1 MLDPFDYKNKHLAAR
16 LGRTRLQTL
25 ISLVAERLTATGWR
39 AVTWAGFFGALWLF
53 QIQALFG
60 VTGAFVIFLI
70 FIAGIFYFGW
80 KDLRHFHWPLP
91 RDIDRRIEHESQ
103 LRHRPLAAM
112 TDSLANPQ
120 RSNTRRLWEE
130 GRIRLTS
137 LLGIIRHGKPKAF
150 MAAKDPYAARLGVLL
165 FFALGLYV
173 AGPAWNERIFSGLTP
188 LRFQGGAE
196 SLDRLSLW
204 VTPPA
209 YTGLAPLV
217 IKGNG
222 KGDVLQIPTGST
234 LKITVRGG
242 TGVPRL
248 VVTGKDN
255 NQNFTETD
263 EGDYILETPVP
274 PGHVLNVKQGFFT
287 RAAWPYEILSDNAPL
302 IAVKGGVEITHD
314 GPIRFPLEV
323 EDDYGVKNVI
333 MDVTLNQSMSGNPL
347 GEPFNESRVV
357 MSPPDKKMPIQPVYD
372 LTAHPWAGQPV
383 SIIFSAEDGMGQKAA
398 AEPVIMT
405 LPERPFMHPIAKKV
419 IEIRKRLI
427 LKPESD
433 YHQLTEEIEQIMAR
447 PGLYLDDKTV
457 FLALRAAAS
466 HLYWADPPTRTDAV
480 EVTALLW
487 DTALRIEG
495 GEISIAA
502 RNLRDA
508 QRELEKALE
517 NPDITQEEIQKL
529 MSNLRGAMT
538 EYFMEM
544 AREMQKRMAEGQK
557 FPMMSPEMM
566 ARTIDPESLA
576 NFMEQLEARMMEGD
590 KKGAQEMMAQLQRLM
605 DMMDPSMAAPMP
617 QDMQMMSEGINELQ
631 QLIDRQKDL
640 LAQTQSQSRSL
651 ENLKN
656 EFGFGENLEEEKFP
670 EDWKMD
676 DMPPAPEAPSE
687 PPSIVMNTSQ
697 HRTEQEAL
705 RIMLGTLMQEAG
717 EVLVE
722 IPENM
727 GLAEQE
733 MRGSSAALGENN
745 PAGSIPHQEKA
756 LEHLQQAQ
764 KQLSQQ
770 FAARLQQMTGLSMM
784 GGGMKFD
791 PLGRPY
797 GGDGKRNGLFGSPVK
812 IPDEAERKKAQE
824 ILKLLRR
831 RSGELERPDE
841 ELDYYKRLL
850 RQF

>member
-16 LGRTRLQTL
+16 LGRTRLRTL
-25 ISLVAERLTATGWR
+25 VSLIAERLTAVGWR
-39 AVTWAGFFGALWLF
+39 ISTWAGFFAGLWLF
-53 QIQALFG
+53 QIQTLFG
-60 VTGAFVIFLI
+60 VSGAVSIFLL
-70 FIAGIFYFGW
+70 FIAGVFYFIW
-80 KDLRHFHWPLP
+80 KDARHFHWPQAG
-91 RDIDRRIEHESQ
+91 DIDRRIEQESA

-112 TDSLANPQ
+112 QDSLANPQ

-130 GRIRLTS
+130 GRIRLTA

-150 MAAKDPYAARLGVLL
+150 MAARDPYAARLGVLL
-165 FFALGLYV
+165 FFALGIYA
-173 AGPAWNERIFSGLTP
+173 AGPAWNERIYVGLTP
-188 LRFQGGAE
+188 LRFSNGAE
-196 SLDRLSLW
+196 SPDRLSLW

-209 YTGLAPLV
+209 YTGLQPLV

-222 KGDVLQIPTGST
+222 DGNVINIPAGST

-242 TGVPRL
+242 AGVPRL

-255 NQNFTETD
+255 NLAFAETD
-263 EGDYILETPVP
+263 EGNFILEAPVP

-287 RAAWPYEILSDNAPL
+287 RAAWPYEIVPDRPPL
-302 IAVKGGVEITHD
+302 ISVKDGVEVTHD
-314 GPIRFPLEV
+314 GPMRFPLEV

-333 MDVTLNQSMSGNPL
+333 MDVTLNQSMSGSPL
-347 GEPFNESRVV
+347 GEPVNESRVV
-357 MSPPDKKMPIQPVYD
+357 MSPPETKMPIQPVYD
-372 LTAHPWAGQPV
+372 LTAHAWAGQPV
-383 SIIFSAEDGMGQKAA
+383 SITFSAEDGMGQKVA

-405 LPERPFMHPIAKKV
+405 LPERPFAHPIAKKL

-433 YHQLTEEIEQIMAR
+433 YKVLTQEIELLMVR

-466 HLYWADPPTRTDAV
+466 HLYWADPPSRKDAIDV
-480 EVTALLW
+480 VDLLW
-487 DTALRIEG
+487 DVALRVEG

-508 QRELEKALE
+508 QRALEKALE
-517 NPDITQEEIQKL
+517 NPDTTQEEIQKL
-529 MSNLRGAMT
+529 MSDLRGAMT

-544 AREMQKRMAEGQK
+544 AREMQKRMAEGQE

-576 NFMEQLEARMMEGD
+576 NFMEQLEARMMAGD
-590 KKGAQEMMAQLQRLM
+590 KKAAQEMMAQLQRLM

-617 QDMQMMSEGINELQ
+617 EDMQMMSEGINELQ

-640 LAQTQSQSRSL
+640 LAQTQSQSKSL

-656 EFGFGENLEEEKFP
+656 EFGFGEKLQEENFP
-670 EDWKMD
+670 DQWKMD
-676 DMPPAPEAPSE
+676 DMPPAPETPAE

-717 EVLVE
+717 EVLDE

-727 GLAEQE
+727 GMAEQE

-745 PAGSIPHQEKA
+745 PAGSIPHQETA
-756 LEHLQQAQ
+756 LEHLQQSQ

-770 FAARLQQMTGLSMM
+770 FAARMQQMIGFSMM

-824 ILKLLRR
+824 ILKLLRN